1 MDGVLII
8 DKPEGVTS
16 HDVVAVARRVLGE
29 KRIGHTGTLDP
40 LATGVLPLA
49 CGRATRLVRFLT
61 ASDKEYDASILF
73 GVTTDTLD
81 ITGTETS
88 RSGAAPSR
96 EALIDALAS
105 LTGEYLQMPPAYSAK
120 KVGGRRAYELAR
132 RDEPVAL
139 TAAPVRVRRLELLEA
154 GDDRPSTSLGARC
167 RISLTCSAGFY
178 VRSLVRDLGERC
190 GTGACLEALRR
201 TRSGDFRIDEA
212 IPLDALEVPLARRPV
227 QRSAQRE
234 VGSSKSEGGN
244 PGRLPPDPGTDLA
257 TLLIPMEK
265 LLPDFPAV
273 TVTSEGLAR
282 ISHGQLVRASD
293 LVGSAPPGPAE
304 WVRLLDGSG
313 ALVGLGTP
321 VGGRGL
327 LDPPRLAPGVL
338 HPGVVLI

>member
-1 MDGVLII
+1 MDGVLVV
-8 DKPEGVTS
+8 DKPEGLTS

-61 ASDKEYDASILF
+61 ASDKDYEASIVF

-96 EALIDALAS
+96 EAVVEALVA
-105 LTGEYLQMPPAYSAK
+105 LTGDYMQMPPAYSAK
-120 KVGGRRAYELAR
+120 KIGGRRAYELAR
-132 RDEPVAL
+132 RDEPVTL
-139 TAAPVRVRRLELLEA
+139 TAAPVRVSALELLDFEY
-154 GDDRPSTSLGARC
+154 DRC
-167 RISLTCSAGFY
+167 RVSLTCSAGFY
-178 VRSLVRDLGERC
+178 VRSLVRDLGRSC

-201 TRSGDFRIDEA
+201 TRSGDFGLDEA
-212 IPLDALEVPLARRPV
+212 VPFDALTSSD
-227 QRSAQRE
+227 RSAKAADD
-234 VGSSKSEGGN
+234 VAS
-244 PGRLPPDPGTDLA
+244 
-257 TLLIPMEK
+257 LLIPMEN
-265 LLPDFPAV
+265 LLSDFPAV

-282 ISHGQLVRASD
+282 VSHGQHVRASD
-293 LVGSAPPGPAE
+293 LVGSAPSGPAE

-321 VGGRGL
+321 GSASGF
-327 LDPPRLAPGVL
+327 L
-338 HPGVVLI
+338 HPEVVLI

>member
-1 MDGVLII
+1 VIVKVAANRMDGVLII
-8 DKPEGVTS
+8 DKPQGITS

-96 EALIDALAS
+96 EALVDALAS

-201 TRSGDFRIDEA
+201 TRSGDFTIDEA
-212 IPLDALEVPLARRPV
+212 IPLDALEVP
-227 QRSAQRE
+227 
-234 VGSSKSEGGN
+234 N
-244 PGRLPPDPGTDLA
+244 PETRAADPGTDLA

-265 LLPDFPAV
+265 LLPHFPAV

-282 ISHGQLVRASD
+282 ISHGQQVRASD
-293 LVGSAPPGPAE
+293 LVGSAPPGPGE

-321 VGGRGL
+321 IGGRGL
-327 LDPPRLAPGVL
+327 LDPPRLAQGVL
-338 HPGVVLI
+338 HPEVVLI